1 MVCVSVAKVSCRRDI
16 LGPRVVYLERG
27 CSAFCARTS
36 GSFFLGSR
44 LRAFSATQSTP
55 QANIPG
61 RYTLPWISSR
71 AAAVDATFTPMWMGV
86 SAIPGNLWGCPTSCE
101 EYFRPG
107 PLRSARAWCS
117 TRLRLF
123 SGSTFSFTLLLFFFF
138 VTCFRFS
145 IFSFVPHSAIFC
157 GSFLFSCFLS
167 WFCRQFLLLFSCPL
181 CSCLAVRASSPRL
194 C

>member
-1 MVCVSVAKVSCRRDI
+1 MVCASAAKVSCRRDI
-16 LGPRVVYLERG
+16 LGPVWLPGAWMFGVLRLDIWIV
-27 CSAFCARTS
+27 
-36 GSFFLGSR
+36 FLGGR
-44 LRAFSATQSTP
+44 LRAFFATQMTP

-61 RYTLPWISSR
+61 SYTLPWISSR
-71 AAAVDATFTPMWMGV
+71 AAAVDATFTPLWMGV
-86 SAIPGNLWGCPTSCE
+86 SAVPDNLWGCPTSCE

-107 PLRSARAWCS
+107 PFRSARAWCN
-117 TRLRLF
+117 TRHL
-123 SGSTFSFTLLLFFFF
+123 
-138 VTCFRFS
+138 VTCFRVS
-145 IFSFVPHSAIFC
+145 LFSFVPHSAIFC